1 MNWDAIGAIGE
12 IVGAL
17 AVVISLVYLAT
28 QIRIQNRESRLA
40 AVHDI
45 LVGFRESIQAF
56 GSVSLGVTLVKGN
69 DDWSSLTDP
78 EIMNLLSGL
87 LPMLRLWEE
96 AFIQY
101 QNGRLENR
109 IWKGINSQY
118 SSYLNYPSISKAW
131 ELRGHHF
138 DSDFQRHVNSIHKT
152 ELKIR

>member
-1 MNWDAIGAIGE
+1 MNWEAIGAIGE

-17 AVVISLVYLAT
+17 GVVISLVYLAT
-28 QIRIQNRESRLA
+28 QIRTQNRESRLA
-40 AVHDI
+40 AAHDI

-56 GSVSLGVTLVKGN
+56 GSVSLGVIFAKGN
-69 DDWSSLTDP
+69 DDWSSLSDP

-101 QNGRLENR
+101 QNGRLEYR

-118 SSYLNYPSISKAW
+118 SAYLNYPAISKAW

-138 DSDFQRHVNSIHKT
+138 DNDFQQHVNSIQKT